1 MKITAE
7 LNNLRM
13 SARKVRL
20 VANAIRGKR
29 VNEAE
34 QTLHFLARRAALPIE
49 KLLRSALANAKNNFQ
64 VGDADTLVVS
74 ELTVD
79 GGPAL
84 KRRRPRAM
92 GRAFPI
98 KKRTSHIRLVLETT
112 ATGERKKPAK
122 SAIHV
127 VGSEQDAETDE
138 TKTRERHNQSLREKP
153 KVATKPKEFARRMFR
168 RKAI

>member
-13 SARKVRL
+13 SARKTRL
-20 VANAIRGKR
+20 VADAIRGKR
-29 VNEAE
+29 ASEAG
-34 QTLHFLARRAALPIE
+34 QILRFLARRAALPIE
-49 KLLRSALANAKNNFQ
+49 KLLHSALANAKNNFQ
-64 VGDADTLVVS
+64 VGDADALVIS

-98 KKRTSHIRLVLETT
+98 KKRTSHIRLVLETS
-112 ATGERKKPAK
+112 AAVERKKTAK

-127 VGSEQDAETDE
+127 VGSEQDAETDGD
-138 TKTRERHNQSLREKP
+138 KTRERHPVQDRERP
-153 KVATKPKEFARRMFR
+153 KVETKPKAFSRRMFR

>member
-13 SARKVRL
+13 SARKARL

-34 QTLHFLARRAALPIE
+34 QILQFLARRAALPIE

-79 GGPAL
+79 SGPAL

-112 ATGERKKPAK
+112 ATGGRKKPAK

-138 TKTRERHNQSLREKP
+138 AKTRERHNQSLREKP
-153 KVATKPKEFARRMFR
+153 KVETKPKEFARRMFR